1 MNNPPNMSA
10 RAEAIYRRTYSRPK
24 NDGTYETFG
33 ETIDRVI
40 EHQRWLWERAKGSSL
55 SPDENAELG
64 DLARLFLSRRGLPS
78 GRTLW
83 LGGTEVARRREA
95 CQFNCAFLRVQTVH
109 DVVDAFWLLLQGCG
123 VGFRA
128 VTGNLSGF
136 SSQIPEVEFIRS
148 TRTAKGGRETNLE
161 TYKDGVW
168 TISIGD
174 SAEAW
179 AKSVGKLLAGKHAG
193 CKRIVVDCSNIRP
206 TGYRLNGYGWISSGD
221 SALVAAYRR
230 IIGILN
236 EHTDR
241 LLTPLAIQ
249 DILNLLGTVLSSR
262 RSAQI
267 SLFHYGLPGWRDFSS
282 CKSDLAATPWRT
294 QSNNSLVFYAK
305 PSREEIREILGI
317 MEASGGSEPGMVNA
331 LAAIERAPWFSGVNP
346 CAEILLADKGFCNL
360 CEYDLG
366 AAKGLPFD
374 QVYEEVYLLARA
386 NYRQTCVNLKD
397 GILQDAWHQNNQ
409 FLRLC
414 GVGLTGIFKSVE
426 DQRSLSTLSYA
437 AVTGADDMARE
448 LNLPAPKNVTT
459 IKPSGTM
466 SKIMDTTEGM
476 HSPLGCYVFNK
487 VGFGNDDP
495 LLQSL
500 IKAGYDTMPNP
511 YDPSATLV
519 TFPVYNGGPLY
530 NTESAI
536 DQLERYK
543 WLMTYWCDQ
552 NVSCTISYSPEELED
567 IGDWL
572 YKNWDHYVG
581 VSFILRTDPTK
592 RAKDLGY
599 AYLPQ
604 EVVTKEEYD
613 EYVSRIRPVNYSND
627 HSTSDL
633 EADCVGGT
641 CPIR

>member
-1 MNNPPNMSA
+1 M
-10 RAEAIYRRTYSRPK
+10 
-24 NDGTYETFG
+24 
-33 ETIDRVI
+33 
-40 EHQRWLWERAKGSSL
+40 
-55 SPDENAELG
+55 
-64 DLARLFLSRRGLPS
+64 SRRGLPS

-128 VTGNLSGF
+128 ITGNLSGF
-136 SSQIPEVEFIRS
+136 STAIPTVDFVRS
-148 TRTAKGGRETNLE
+148 TRGHEDRGRETNLE
-161 TYKDGVW
+161 TYEDGTW

-179 AKSVGKLLAGKHAG
+179 AKSVGKLLAGKHSD
-193 CKRIVVDCSNIRP
+193 CKRLVVDCSNIRP
-206 TGYRLNGYGWISSGD
+206 AGSRLNGYGWISSGD
-221 SALVAAYRR
+221 SALVSAYAK
-230 IIGILN
+230 IIEIMN
-236 EHTDR
+236 AHADK
-241 LLTPLAIQ
+241 LLSPLAIQ

-267 SLFHYGLPGWRDFSS
+267 SLFHYGLPGWEDFST
-282 CKSDLAATPWRT
+282 CKADLGSTPWRT
-294 QSNNSLVFYAK
+294 QSNNSLVFYST
-305 PSREEIREILGI
+305 PTREQLRAVLQL
-317 MEASGGSEPGMVNA
+317 MVDSGGSEPGMVNA
-331 LAAIERAPWFSGVNP
+331 MSAIERAPWFSGVNP
-346 CAEILLADKGFCNL
+346 CVEILLCDKGFCNL

-366 AAKGLPFD
+366 AAKDLPIE
-374 QVYEEVYLLARA
+374 QVWEEIRLLARA

-414 GVGLTGIFKSVE
+414 GVGITGVFGYPLDELDFDVM
-426 DQRSLSTLSYA
+426 RSQ
-437 AVTGADDMARE
+437 AVASAEAMARE
-448 LNLPAPKNVTT
+448 LGLPMPKNVTT

-495 LLQSL
+495 LLGSL
-500 IKAGYDTMPNP
+500 VKAGYDTMPNP
-511 YDPSATLV
+511 YDSSATLV

-530 NTESAI
+530 NTESAV
-536 DQLERYK
+536 DQLNRYK

-552 NVSCTISYSPEELED
+552 NVSCTISYSPDELQSIE
-567 IGDWL
+567 DWL
-572 YKNWDHYVG
+572 VDNWQYYVG

-613 EYVSRIRPVNYSND
+613 EYVSRIRPVNYHND

-633 EADCVGGT
+633 EADCVGGS

>member
-1 MNNPPNMSA
+1 MSNQNMSA

-24 NDGTYETFG
+24 SDGTYETFG

-40 EHQRWLWERAKGSSL
+40 EHQRWLWERAKGMDLEAHESS
-55 SPDENAELG
+55 ELQH
-64 DLARLFLSRRGLPS
+64 LKELLLSRRGLPS

-128 VTGNLSGF
+128 ITGNLSGF
-136 SSQIPEVEFIRS
+136 SSPIPQVDFIRS
-148 TRTAKGGRETNLE
+148 TRDSKGGRETNLE
-161 TYKDGVW
+161 TYDGDGTW

-179 AKSVGKLLAGKHAG
+179 AKSVGKLLAGKYSD
-193 CKRIVVDCSNIRP
+193 CKRLVVDCSNIRP
-206 TGYRLNGYGWISSGD
+206 AGSRLNGYGWISSGD
-221 SALVAAYRR
+221 SALVSAYAK
-230 IIGILN
+230 IIEIMN
-236 EHTDR
+236 AHADK

-267 SLFHYGLPGWRDFSS
+267 SLFHYGLPGWDDFSS
-282 CKSDLAATPWRT
+282 CKSNLAATPWRT
-294 QSNNSLVFYAK
+294 QSNNSLVFYSQ
-305 PSREEIREILGI
+305 PTREQIRDVLAI
-317 MEASGGSEPGMVNA
+317 MVASGGSEPGMINA

-346 CAEILLADKGFCNL
+346 CAEILLCDKGFCNL

-366 AAKGLPFD
+366 AAADLPIEQIWD
-374 QVYEEVYLLARA
+374 EMRLLARA

-397 GILQDAWHQNNQ
+397 GILQEAWHQNNQ

-414 GVGLTGIFKSVE
+414 GVGITGVFKYPLDELDFDMMRTVA
-426 DQRSLSTLSYA
+426 TK
-437 AVTGADDMARE
+437 GAEDMAKE
-448 LNLPAPKNVTT
+448 LGLPMPKNVTT

-487 VGFGNDDP
+487 VGFGNQDP
-495 LLQSL
+495 LLKSL
-500 IKAGYDTMPNP
+500 IRAGYDTMPNP

-519 TFPVYNGGPLY
+519 TFPVHNGGPLY
-530 NTESAI
+530 NTESAV
-536 DQLERYK
+536 DQLNRYK
-543 WLMTYWCDQ
+543 WLMQYWCDQ
-552 NVSCTISYSPEELED
+552 NVSCTISYSPEELSD
-567 IGDWL
+567 IEDWL
-572 YKNWDHYVG
+572 VSNWQYYVG

-613 EYVSRIRPVNYSND
+613 EYVSRIKPVNYNND

-633 EADCVGGT
+633 EDDCVGGS

>member
-1 MNNPPNMSA
+1 MSNQNMSA
-10 RAEAIYRRTYSRPK
+10 RAEAIYRRTYSRPIS
-24 NDGTYETFG
+24 DGTYETFG

-40 EHQRWLWERAKGSSL
+40 EHQRWLWERAKGMDLEAHESS
-55 SPDENAELG
+55 ELQH
-64 DLARLFLSRRGLPS
+64 LKVLLLSRRGLPS

-128 VTGNLSGF
+128 ITGNLSGF
-136 SSQIPEVEFIRS
+136 SSPIPQVDFIRS
-148 TRTAKGGRETNLE
+148 TRTTKGGRETNLE
-161 TYKDGVW
+161 TYEDGVW

-179 AKSVGKLLAGKHAG
+179 AKSIGKLLAGKHAG
-193 CKRIVVDCSNIRP
+193 CNRIVVDCSNIRP
-206 TGYRLNGYGWISSGD
+206 SGYRLNGYGWISSGD
-221 SALVAAYRR
+221 SALVAAYGL
-230 IIGILN
+230 IIKILN
-236 EHTDR
+236 EHTDK

-267 SLFHYGLPGWRDFSS
+267 SLFHYGLPGWEEFST
-282 CKSDLAATPWRT
+282 CKSDLSSTPWRV
-294 QSNNSLVFYAK
+294 QSNNSLVFYST
-305 PSREEIREILGI
+305 PSRHEIREVLDL
-317 MEASGGSEPGMVNA
+317 MLKSGGSEPGMINA
-331 LAAIERAPWFSGVNP
+331 SSAILRAPWFSGVNP
-346 CAEILLADKGFCNL
+346 CAEILLCDKGFCNL

-366 AAKGLPFD
+366 AAADLPIEQIWD
-374 QVYEEVYLLARA
+374 EMRLLARA

-397 GILQDAWHQNNQ
+397 GILQEAWHQNNQ

-414 GVGLTGIFKSVE
+414 GVGITGVFKYPLDELDFYMMRTVA
-426 DQRSLSTLSYA
+426 TK
-437 AVTGADDMARE
+437 GAEDMAKE
-448 LNLPAPKNVTT
+448 LGLPMPKNVTT

-495 LLQSL
+495 LLGSL
-500 IKAGYDTMPNP
+500 VKAGYDTMPNP
-511 YDPSATLV
+511 YDSSATLV

-530 NTESAI
+530 NTESAV
-536 DQLERYK
+536 DQLNRYK
-543 WLMTYWCDQ
+543 WLMQYWCDQ
-552 NVSCTISYSPEELED
+552 NVSCTISYSPDELSD
-567 IGDWL
+567 IEDWL
-572 YKNWDHYVG
+572 VSNWQHYVG

-599 AYLPQ
+599 TYLPQ

-613 EYVSRIRPVNYSND
+613 AYVARIRPVNYHND

-633 EADCVGGT
+633 ESDCVGGA